1 MNPLPSPIFT
11 QAVNPTTGGPRGFGT
26 PSVPGRRRA
35 RAFGSAAGEAG
46 AGETAGG
53 GILHERPRR
62 VTRRYW
68 WCLSTVD
75 HSCPASS
82 CPCTVTDE
90 RLIAEVE
97 EMKDRGQAYVGT
109 FLRKSEE
116 AAEEGVRE
124 SGANWDPSD
133 DMHDMGTFAQV
144 QNIIRIPD
152 VGDALKEGK
161 EEGGKK
167 NGIRTRTPAAAHA
180 APPRA
185 SSSAEDA
192 HSANGSDG
200 SAGRAPQGIPCAERG
215 R

>member
-1 MNPLPSPIFT
+1 MPLNRRPLM
-11 QAVNPTTGGPRGFGT
+11 
-26 PSVPGRRRA
+26 PGVIMPVR
-35 RAFGSAAGEAG
+35 
-46 AGETAGG
+46 
-53 GILHERPRR
+53 I
-62 VTRRYW
+62 
-68 WCLSTVD
+68 
-75 HSCPASS
+75 
-82 CPCTVTDE
+82 TDE

-116 AAEEGVRE
+116 AAAEDGGE

-144 QNIIRIPD
+144 QNIIRVPD

-161 EEGGKK
+161 EGEEE
-167 NGIRTRTPAAAHA
+167 RTGSGRGHRRRRDA

-192 HSANGSDG
+192 HGANGSDG
-200 SAGRAPQGIPCAERG
+200 GAGRAPQGLPRAERG